1 MSTRFGMM
9 CTVAGIVVRSRNMSC
24 LEIVAFAGLKKI
36 HEMKEAV
43 VQLDTVVLHCVT
55 SEFGTWLFILLKE

>member
-1 MSTRFGMM
+1 M
-9 CTVAGIVVRSRNMSC
+9 
-24 LEIVAFAGLKKI
+24 EIVAFAGLKKI